1 MKKLNKESVFDTLMN
16 HLMGET
22 DGDKMLEECMTFDV
36 KKTKKIPMRYRMI
49 ALGFA
54 NMWLAVFADVGVMI
68 LAVLNAVRA
77 LFVKR
82 L

>member
-1 MKKLNKESVFDTLMN
+1 MISRLSREEGKEKMKKLNKESVFDTLMN

-49 ALGFA
+49 ALGFVA
-54 NMWLAVFADVGVMI
+54 ASLIGG
-68 LAVLNAVRA
+68 
-77 LFVKR
+77 
-82 L
+82 